1 MKKPPNPGSQE
12 AQPLGCTCPVLDNA
26 RGAGYLGGVKD
37 AEGETVFVVNLDCPL
52 HGDAHE

>member
-1 MKKPPNPGSQE
+1 MKKPNPGSQE